1 MVMPNNKLNETP
13 GGKLRFKALLL
24 DLSGVIYQGSAVIP
38 GAAETVEQAREL
50 GLTLRFVTN
59 TASKS
64 TATIITQLAEMGI
77 AIGHSELFTAP
88 MAAKAYIDQHRLRP
102 YCQLPPTVAD
112 LFVHYGETTANAVL
126 LGDAR
131 DDLNYHSLNRA
142 FQLCQQGAPLI
153 AIGMNRYFMGDDG
166 LQLDAGPFVRAL
178 EWAGETRAVV
188 MGKPSAE
195 FFQQAV
201 ASTGFEPAE
210 CLMIGDDWQADV
222 VAAVSAGLQAVLVKT
237 GKFQPTDLEK
247 IPPQVLVIASIAEL
261 LESIAD

>member
-1 MVMPNNKLNETP
+1 MAVLNDKSDTKLKER
-13 GGKLRFKALLL
+13 LRCKALLL
-24 DLSGVIYQGSAVIP
+24 DLSGVIYQGSTVIS
-38 GAAETVEQAREL
+38 GAADTVEQARKL

-64 TATIITQLAEMGI
+64 TQMIISQLAGMGI
-77 AIGHSELFTAP
+77 VIGQSELFTAP
-88 MAAKAYIDQHRLRP
+88 MAAKGYIEQHRLKP
-102 YCQLPPTVAD
+102 YCLLPPTVAD
-112 LFVHYGETTANAVL
+112 LFLHYGEATANAVL

-131 DDLNYHSLNRA
+131 EGLNYHSLNRA

-178 EWAGETRAVV
+178 EWAAETRAVV
-188 MGKPSAE
+188 LGKPSAE

-201 ASTGFEPAE
+201 RSTGFEPSE
-210 CLMIGDDWQADV
+210 CLMVGDDWQADV
-222 VAAVSAGLQAVLVKT
+222 VAALSAGLQAALVKT

-247 IPPQVLVIASIAEL
+247 IPPQVLVITSIAEL

>member
-1 MVMPNNKLNETP
+1 MAVLNGKSDEKLKER
-13 GGKLRFKALLL
+13 LSCKALLL

-38 GAAETVEQAREL
+38 GAAEAVEQARKL

-64 TATIITQLAEMGI
+64 TAIIITQLAEMDI
-77 AIGHSELFTAP
+77 TIGHSELFTAP

-102 YCQLPPTVAD
+102 YCLLPPAVAD
-112 LFVHYGETTANAVL
+112 LFVHYGEHTANAVL

-131 DDLNYHSLNRA
+131 DGLNYHSLNQA
-142 FQLCQQGAPLI
+142 FRLCNQGAPLI

-178 EWAGETRAVV
+178 EWAAETRAVV
-188 MGKPSAE
+188 LGKPSAE

-201 ASTGFEPAE
+201 ASTGFEPSE
-210 CLMIGDDWQADV
+210 CMMVGDDWQADV
-222 VAAVSAGLQAVLVKT
+222 VAALSAGLQAVQVKT
-237 GKFQPTDLEK
+237 GKFQPSDLEK
-247 IPPQVLVIASIAEL
+247 IPPQVPVITSIAEL
-261 LESIAD
+261 LKSIAD